1 MASDDNDITFGAGDL
16 AARILS
22 HAAEAIVVT
31 GPDDRVR
38 YWNDAAEKMF
48 GWPRAEALGA
58 RLAEL
63 VLPGAG
69 ESAPAAESVPG
80 TEAIR
85 RCRDGTLIAVHYAA
99 RPLPGA
105 DGGCDGHVHSH
116 SDVTHLKVRRD
127 ARVIEARFRN
137 LLESTPDAIVI
148 VNDIGRIVFCNE
160 QAEALF
166 GWPRD
171 ELVGGPLERL
181 MPQRYRGAHVGH
193 RSDYLA
199 RGLPR
204 TRPMGLGL
212 ELYGVRR
219 NGEEF
224 PVEISLSPLETEVGR
239 MGMSAIR
246 DMTARRKAEQKFRG
260 LLESAPDAIVIVD
273 GRGQMVLVNT
283 QTERL
288 FGYPR
293 AELLGQ
299 PVEILV
305 PEQFRGGHGAKRGA
319 YFAGPN
325 VRPMGAGLQ
334 LYGRRRDGSQFP
346 VEISLSP
353 LETEEGRLVSASIR
367 DITERRQVE
376 RALQEQNVQLERA
389 NLAKDRFLASMSHEL
404 RTPLNAIIGFTGLML
419 MRLPGPI
426 TTEQEKQLGLVQSSA
441 KHLLSLINDLLD
453 LAKIDSGSV
462 EMHLVDVPCRAI
474 VEEVAATLRPAAE
487 AKGLALDA
495 ELPDGEVVLR
505 TDRRALQQIL
515 LNLATNAVKFTEQ
528 GRVSLAIRRE
538 RGRGEV
544 AFDVV
549 DTGVG
554 ISSDD
559 QARLFQP
566 FTQLA
571 GPVRGEGTGLGLHLC
586 RKLAELL
593 GGRIELV
600 SAPAQG
606 SRFSLVVPSVA
617 GVPG

>member
-1 MASDDNDITFGAGDL
+1 MAAEDPDHHAGDL

-31 GPDDRVR
+31 APDGRVR
-38 YWNDAAEKMF
+38 YWNDAAEQLF
-48 GWPRAEALGA
+48 GWPRADALG
-58 RLAEL
+58 RTLADL
-63 VLPGAG
+63 VLPDAA
-69 ESAPAAESVPG
+69 APAVEPAEGLPG
-80 TEAIR
+80 TETVR
-85 RCRDGTLIAVHYAA
+85 RCRDGTLIAVHHAVRA
-99 RPLPGA
+99 LPGA
-105 DGGCDGHVHSH
+105 EGHVHSH
-116 SDVTHLKVRRD
+116 SDVTHLKLRRD
-127 ARVIEARFRN
+127 ARVIEARFRA

-148 VNDIGRIVFCNE
+148 VNDIGRIVFCNA

-166 GWPRD
+166 GWRGD
-171 ELVGGPLERL
+171 ELVGAPLELL
-181 MPQRYRGAHVGH
+181 MPPRYRGAHVGH

-219 NGEEF
+219 SGEEF

-273 GRGQMVLVNT
+273 GHGQIVLVNT
-283 QTERL
+283 QVERL

-305 PEQFRGGHGAKRGA
+305 PEQFRGGHAAKRGS

-367 DITERRQVE
+367 DITERREVE
-376 RALQEQNVQLERA
+376 RTLHEKNIQLERA

-426 TTEQEKQLGLVQSSA
+426 TADQEKQLGLVQSSA

-453 LAKIDSGSV
+453 LAKIDSGGV
-462 EMHLVDVPCRAI
+462 EMQLVDVACRAI

-487 AKGLALDA
+487 VKGLALSV
-495 ELPDGEVVLR
+495 ELPDDELVLC
-505 TDRRALQQIL
+505 TDRRALQQVL
-515 LNLATNAVKFTEQ
+515 LNLTTNAVKFTPA
-528 GRVSLAIRRE
+528 GSVRLVVRRDAA
-538 RGRGEV
+538 RGEV

-554 ISSDD
+554 IGADD

-566 FTQLA
+566 FTQVGGSGTTRA
-571 GPVRGEGTGLGLHLC
+571 EGTGLGLYLC

-593 GGRIELV
+593 GGRIELA
-600 SAPAQG
+600 SRPGEG
-606 SRFSLVVPSVA
+606 SRFSLVLAA
-617 GVPG
+617 GPAR